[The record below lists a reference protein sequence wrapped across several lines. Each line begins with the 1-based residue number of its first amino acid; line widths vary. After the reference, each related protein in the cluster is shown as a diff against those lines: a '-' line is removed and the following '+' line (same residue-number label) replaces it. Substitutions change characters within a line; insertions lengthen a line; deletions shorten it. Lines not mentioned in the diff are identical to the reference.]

1 MVGCVA
7 EWIACV
13 TIAEKFE
20 KCFRINKQ
28 TYRLAV
34 IDKWIIVEKIEVFS
48 TKHSAKYQC
57 QKKLQ
62 MLHYITH

>member
-34 IDKWIIVEKIEVFS
+34 IDKWIIVEKIEVFFYRAFS
-48 TKHSAKYQC
+48 
-57 QKKLQ
+57 
-62 MLHYITH
+62 

>member
-13 TIAEKFE
+13 AIAEKCE
-20 KCFRINKQ
+20 RYFRINKQ

-34 IDKWIIVEKIEVFS
+34 IDK
-48 TKHSAKYQC
+48 
-57 QKKLQ
+57 
-62 MLHYITH
+62 